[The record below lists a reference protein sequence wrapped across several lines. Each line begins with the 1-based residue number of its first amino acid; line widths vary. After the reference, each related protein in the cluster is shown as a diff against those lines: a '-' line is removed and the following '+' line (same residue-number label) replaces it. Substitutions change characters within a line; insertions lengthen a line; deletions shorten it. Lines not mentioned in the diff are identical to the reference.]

1 MEKLSVA
8 QNVANIVKDFNAQIS
23 KAICEIQNFVDDQ
36 YKSLEEIK
44 GNLIHARKEM
54 SDIAYAVAD
63 ISDEFGYIA
72 DGVFDT
78 VDDIEGILDAIAP
91 EIFDEDEDEE
101 DEIYE
106 EDEDEEDEI
115 VDSNEEEKVDN

>member
-8 QNVANIVKDFNAQIS
+8 QNVANIVKEFNTQIS
-23 KAICEIQNFVDDQ
+23 KAVCEIQNFVDDQ
-36 YKSLEEIK
+36 YKTLDEIK
-44 GNLIHARKEM
+44 ENLIFARKEM

-63 ISDEFGYIA
+63 ISDEFGFIA

-78 VDDIEGILDAIAP
+78 VEDIEGILDAIAP
-91 EIFDEDEDEE
+91 EIFDEDDYEDDEEIYDE
-101 DEIYE
+101 DEIE
-106 EDEDEEDEI
+106 EEI

>member
-91 EIFDEDEDEE
+91 EIFDEDEEDDD

-106 EDEDEEDEI
+106 EDDDDEI